1 MDCRAVVALM
11 PWNDKYQFE
20 MMARDSQYVA
30 FGLSEDNKM
39 VCNFNVYQFATLY
52 YIPIVIFP
60 SDIFVIVGLIY
71 TLPASLEKDYS

>member
-1 MDCRAVVALM
+1 MNCRAVVALM

-39 VCNFNVYQFATLY
+39 VCNLNGYRFKS
-52 YIPIVIFP
+52 YI
-60 SDIFVIVGLIY
+60 
-71 TLPASLEKDYS
+71 